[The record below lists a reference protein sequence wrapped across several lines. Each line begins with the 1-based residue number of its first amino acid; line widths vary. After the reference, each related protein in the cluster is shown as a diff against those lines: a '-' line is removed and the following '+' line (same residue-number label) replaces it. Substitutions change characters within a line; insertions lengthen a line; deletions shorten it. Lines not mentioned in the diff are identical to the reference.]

1 MESNVRMETVH
12 TEVKKTKKMESNGFS
27 HPNWSPQEFHPLILD
42 CLYKL
47 VLTGITP
54 PNTQLHWM
62 VPNIAHFI
70 ATLKLQMK
78 QGLQGQ
84 TRVQTNGDFEDTFV
98 TYSY

>member
-12 TEVKKTKKMESNGFS
+12 TEFQKKKKTGVKRVFS
-27 HPNWSPQEFHPLILD
+27 P
-42 CLYKL
+42 KL
-47 VLTGITP
+47 VLTGVSP
-54 PNTQLHWM
+54 PNFGFACTYRHCCEFDTQLHWM